1 MIDLHSH
8 STCSDGSDEPAR
20 IVELAHE
27 AGCTAVALTD
37 HDGLEGVGEAAARA
51 EDLGVAFVPGCEVS
65 CKFAPGT
72 MHVLCYFVEPGEG
85 PLQSQLERLR
95 ADRAT
100 RNDRLVER
108 LVELGIPI
116 TLDEVAAEAGGT
128 TIGRPHFAAVLV
140 AKGVVPSIQ
149 DAFDTLLAKGGP
161 AYIPKAFVDA
171 PTTIAAARGSGA
183 LAVLAHPLS
192 LGLEVGELRRQVG
205 ELAEEGLTGIECW
218 YARYD
223 EEERQGLLSLAREY
237 GLVATG
243 GSDYHG
249 TFKPDL
255 SMGTGRGDLDVPE
268 SALDE
273 LNGRRP

>member
-20 IVELAHE
+20 IVELASE
-27 AGCTAVALTD
+27 AGCTAIALTD
-37 HDGLEGVGEAAARA
+37 HDGLEGVGEAASRA
-51 EDLGVAFVPGCEVS
+51 SELGITFVPGCEVS
-65 CKFAPGT
+65 CKFSPGT
-72 MHVLCYFVEPGEG
+72 MHILCYFVEPGEG

-95 ADRAT
+95 ADRVT
-100 RNDRLVER
+100 RNER
-108 LVELGIPI
+108 LIERLNEIGVPI
-116 TLDEVAAEAGGT
+116 TSEEIAAEAGGT

-140 AKGVVPSIQ
+140 AKGISTSIQ

-161 AYIPKAFVDA
+161 AYIPKAFIDA
-171 PTTIAAARGSGA
+171 PTTIDAATGSGA

-192 LGLEVGELRRQVG
+192 LGLEPPELRRQVG
-205 ELAEEGLTGIECW
+205 ELAGQGLTGLEC
-218 YARYD
+218 YYGRYSD
-223 EEERQGLLSLAREY
+223 EERQGLLALATEH

-255 SMGTGRGDLDVPE
+255 FIGTGSGDLEVPPG
-268 SALDE
+268 ALDQ